1 MGLANVTMKSRGD
14 INLHEAKQPNISE
27 GSLQHTWRLL
37 AAAAAKVIRK
47 KCLDCS
53 MFQRS
58 EVDKCATIDCV
69 LWPWRYGKS
78 PEVAERQGKQTNPYE
93 LSGREYDNP
102 DVPGGRD
109 VYKEI
114 EILLW

>member
-1 MGLANVTMKSRGD
+1 M
-14 INLHEAKQPNISE
+14 
-27 GSLQHTWRLL
+27 QHTWRLL

-53 MFQRS
+53 MFMSAEIAR
-58 EVDKCATIDCV
+58 CAVIDYA
-69 LWPWRYGKS
+69 PWRYGKS
-78 PEVAERQGKQTNPYE
+78 PEVAAKQGKQTNPYE

-109 VYKEI
+109 VCKEI